1 MQQLVCINSYYLHI
15 EVMQHNWL
23 NSNPCFCQLCI
34 SLSEYQKMKKDLEE
48 IVITQLQNWVM
59 IKQ

>member
-1 MQQLVCINSYYLHI
+1 
-15 EVMQHNWL
+15 
-23 NSNPCFCQLCI
+23 
-34 SLSEYQKMKKDLEE
+34 MKKDLEE